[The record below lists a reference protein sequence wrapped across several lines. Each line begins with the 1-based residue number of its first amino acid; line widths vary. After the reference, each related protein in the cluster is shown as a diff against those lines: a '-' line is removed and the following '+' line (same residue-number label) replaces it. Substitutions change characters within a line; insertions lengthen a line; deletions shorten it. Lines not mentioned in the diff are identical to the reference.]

1 MERDFLS
8 IAGGGAEE
16 EAKGSRHD
24 SGSSRQWPSTKN
36 ASSLQQ
42 FIPLKIAQED
52 RTNTFSFDMLS
63 SPMFQHMKVA
73 NAFDVNHAN
82 SPAFSQQKSFSLHDS
97 PLQITAGLS
106 ASSRRASGTR
116 SFPMTSSNSNVNSD
130 PFFKFHNARHQFGGA
145 TRSNPF
151 VNMNF
156 GTLAPRNMPMVTQMT
171 AQLTIFYAGTV
182 HVYDDVSFD
191 KAEAIIA
198 SVSQGSN
205 SKGTLNASR
214 SEAPFKVTAPVPTNF
229 PASDTLSTK
238 QILCPTPLR
247 VVSPC
252 SGFSN
257 PMLVTPMAASNS
269 RSSFSTE
276 SDTVCAKIVSSLP
289 SSIKQEPSRTSLP
302 SAFGSTVTVAT
313 YSRAVPQARKASI
326 ARFLENRKER
336 VNNVMPYSTNKKN
349 HETGCDLESAN
360 ASSISS
366 SPDVNLSSNWSRIP
380 NCP

>member
-8 IAGGGAEE
+8 ITGGGAEE

-24 SGSSRQWPSTKN
+24 SGWSRQWPSTKN

-42 FIPLKIAQED
+42 FIPLKVAQED
-52 RTNTFSFDMLS
+52 RTNSFSFDLVS
-63 SPMFQHMKVA
+63 SPMFQPMKVA
-73 NAFDVNHAN
+73 N
-82 SPAFSQQKSFSLHDS
+82 SPASTQQKSFSLHDL

-106 ASSRRASGTR
+106 ASSCRASGTR
-116 SFPMTSSNSNVNSD
+116 SFPMTSSNSDVNSD
-130 PFFKFHNARHQFGGA
+130 PFFKFHNEQHQFGGA
-145 TRSNPF
+145 TLNNPF
-151 VNMNF
+151 VNMNI
-156 GTLAPRNMPMVTQMT
+156 GTLAPSNVPVVTKMM

-198 SVSQGSN
+198 LVSEGSN

-214 SEAPFKVTAPVPTNF
+214 SKAPFKVTAPVPTNF
-229 PASDTLSTK
+229 PASDSLSTK

-257 PMLVTPMAASNS
+257 PMLVTPVAGANS
-269 RSSFSTE
+269 RSSFSTP
-276 SDTVCAKIVSSLP
+276 SDIVGANIMSSLSP
-289 SSIKQEPSRTSLP
+289 SIKQEPSRTLP
-302 SAFGSTVTVAT
+302 SAFGSTVSVAT
-313 YSRAVPQARKASI
+313 SSRAVPQARKASL
-326 ARFLENRKER
+326 ARFLEKRKER
-336 VNNVMPYSTNKKN
+336 ANNAMPYSTSKKN
-349 HETGCDLESAN
+349 HDTNGDLESAN
-360 ASSISS
+360 ASNISW